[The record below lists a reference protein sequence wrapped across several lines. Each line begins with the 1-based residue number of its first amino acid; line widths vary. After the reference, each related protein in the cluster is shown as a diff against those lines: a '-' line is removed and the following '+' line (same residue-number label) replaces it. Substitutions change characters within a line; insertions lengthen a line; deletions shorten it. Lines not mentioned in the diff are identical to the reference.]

1 VNGTGG
7 RAHVS
12 GRQIASR
19 RSRAGPQRGEYTG
32 GSWNSGDRRRHTWVK
47 DSETLR
53 RDRIAVDMSYPML
66 VRNSSIPMKSVR
78 LRLLLL
84 LAIAGCVA
92 GCTSTGGQEPA
103 ETATTSDALS
113 QAAGASGTPG
123 SDTRVPCEDGRL
135 LIADLPHADDQWE
148 AGLREANARAAAWHE
163 DSRLVEFRVSC
174 GLFEPGFRWQAT
186 YFSAE
191 AQALF
196 AADTR
201 ESSPIDVDPEALPTL
216 DLSGVSFAQL
226 REVLLSVDY
235 ADDNELE
242 PSTGVDIRVNSTG
255 LPFGPPEA
263 PIGSTIAHVSIE
275 HRGEIKDLFITTETS
290 EIFQF
295 SSPSG

>member
-1 VNGTGG
+1 
-7 RAHVS
+7 
-12 GRQIASR
+12 
-19 RSRAGPQRGEYTG
+19 
-32 GSWNSGDRRRHTWVK
+32 
-47 DSETLR
+47 
-53 RDRIAVDMSYPML
+53 
-66 VRNSSIPMKSVR
+66 
-78 LRLLLL
+78 
-84 LAIAGCVA
+84 
-92 GCTSTGGQEPA
+92 
-103 ETATTSDALS
+103 
-113 QAAGASGTPG
+113 
-123 SDTRVPCEDGRL
+123 L
-135 LIADLPHADDQWE
+135 LIADLAHVDDQWA
-148 AGLREANARAAAWHE
+148 AGLEEADARATEWHE

-186 YFSAE
+186 YFSEE

-201 ESSPIDVDPEALPTL
+201 ESNPIDVDPEALPTL

-226 REVLLSVDY
+226 REALLSVDY
-235 ADDNELE
+235 SDDNELE

-275 HRGEIKDLFITTETS
+275 HRGEIKDLFVTTETS

>member
-1 VNGTGG
+1 MLCWFSKKSKNLGVV
-7 RAHVS
+7 HV
-12 GRQIASR
+12 A
-19 RSRAGPQRGEYTG
+19 
-32 GSWNSGDRRRHTWVK
+32 
-47 DSETLR
+47 
-53 RDRIAVDMSYPML
+53 ML
-66 VRNSSIPMKSVR
+66 VA
-78 LRLLLL
+78 
-84 LAIAGCVA
+84 LAAGVV
-92 GCTSTGGQEPA
+92 GCTSTGDQEDSQTPTT
-103 ETATTSDALS
+103 TAID
-113 QAAGASGTPG
+113 GEASTFAGTPD
-123 SDTRVPCEDGRL
+123 SSERVPCEDGRL
-135 LIADLPHADDQWE
+135 LIADLAHVDDRWSS
-148 AGLREANARAAAWHE
+148 GLEEANDRALEWHE

-226 REVLLSVDY
+226 REALLSVDY